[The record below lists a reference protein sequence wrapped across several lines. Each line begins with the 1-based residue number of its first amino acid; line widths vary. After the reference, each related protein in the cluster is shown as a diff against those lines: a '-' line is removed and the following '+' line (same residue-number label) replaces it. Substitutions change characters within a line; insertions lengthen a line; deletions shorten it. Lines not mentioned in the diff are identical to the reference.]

1 MTVLVNQSAPA
12 FSAAAIMEDG
22 IGAHVM
28 GARIM
33 VISQLFLAE
42 AAKFC

>member
-22 IGAHVM
+22 IGAQVM